1 MSTNI
6 QILFVVLALA
16 TMLTVIL
23 TNCNQC
29 EFYGG
34 L

>member
-1 MSTNI
+1 MNG
-6 QILFVVLALA
+6 QVLFVVLVLA

-34 L
+34 V